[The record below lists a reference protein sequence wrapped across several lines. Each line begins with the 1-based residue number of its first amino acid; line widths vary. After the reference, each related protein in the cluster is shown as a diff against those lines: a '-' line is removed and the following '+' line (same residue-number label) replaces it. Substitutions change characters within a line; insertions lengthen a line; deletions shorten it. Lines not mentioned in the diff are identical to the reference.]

1 MEPKVS
7 STKFKPGQGGRPK
20 GAVNKLTKET
30 KQRVEWV
37 LEMLEESLEESIEK
51 LKPTEKVRLWAD
63 LQEYVRPK
71 LQRMNLDVGT
81 EDKTINKIIF
91 EVVTSGG
98 SSSAGSVSGATGSD
112 AAGSAG
118 GGSIS

>member
-91 EVVTSGG
+91 EVVTST
-98 SSSAGSVSGATGSD
+98 GSVSGATGSD

-118 GGSIS
+118 GGDIS